1 MQKALVGL
9 VTVLLAGTAYG
20 QYLGPRTYPQF
31 RSFSALP
38 GGGFG
43 VTKDGRISAGGTLSF
58 SSPIAYSLKQ
68 GRYVLGGGFNSK
80 QEQIREFKIGNFG
93 TTAWGMG
100 GIDSFYGS
108 FTISGMILS
117 SFGDSVLNAQF
128 TPNHKGE
135 FAWAVGFQDL
145 FGNGGSGGTIAE
157 DKRSSFSPYAVG
169 TYEVEPG
176 FTLSGGIGIHRFS
189 RGFANASYSVND
201 RLAFHVEHDGFNF
214 NGGVGFD
221 IPLGMISKRDVAIH
235 GYVGMASFKFLNFG
249 ASVSF

>member
-1 MQKALVGL
+1 MRIGF
-9 VTVLLAGTAYG
+9 TAFLSVMAIG
-20 QYLGPRTYPQF
+20 FASAQYLGPEAYPQF

-43 VTKDGRISAGGTLSF
+43 VTKDGRISAAGTLSF
-58 SSPIAYSLKQ
+58 SSPIAYGIKQ
-68 GRYVLGGGFNSK
+68 GRYIVGLGFNSK
-80 QEQIREFKIGNFG
+80 QEEIRGLEIGNFG

-100 GIDSFYGS
+100 GIDSFYGT
-108 FTISGMILS
+108 FTVSGMILS

-128 TPNHKGE
+128 TPNHKGD

-145 FGNGGSGGTIAE
+145 FGNGGSGGTIAQ
-157 DKRSSFSPYAVG
+157 DKSSSFSPYGVV
-169 TYEVEPG
+169 TYQVDPQ
-176 FTLSGGIGIHRFS
+176 FSLSAGIGIRRFK

-221 IPLGMISKRDVAIH
+221 LPVGKWQKRDFAIH
-235 GYVGMASFKFLNFG
+235 GYVGMASFKDLNFG

>member
-1 MQKALVGL
+1 MVAAVSALP
-9 VTVLLAGTAYG
+9 ADA
-20 QYLGPRTYPQF
+20 QYLGPETYPQF

-43 VTKDGRISAGGTLSF
+43 VTRDGRISAGGTLSF
-58 SSPIAYSLKQ
+58 SSPIAYGLKQ
-68 GRYVLGGGFNSK
+68 GRYILGGGFNSK
-80 QEQIREFKIGNFG
+80 QEQIRNLEIGNFG
-93 TTAWGMG
+93 TTGWGMG
-100 GIDSFYGS
+100 GIDTFYGS

-128 TPNHKGE
+128 TPNHKGD

-169 TYEVEPG
+169 TYELDPG
-176 FTLSGGIGIHRFS
+176 LTVSGGIGLRRFK
-189 RGFANASYSVND
+189 RGFANLSYSPTD

-221 IPLGMISKRDVAIH
+221 IPVGMVQRRNVAIH
-235 GYVGMASFKFLNFG
+235 GYVGMASFRFLNFG